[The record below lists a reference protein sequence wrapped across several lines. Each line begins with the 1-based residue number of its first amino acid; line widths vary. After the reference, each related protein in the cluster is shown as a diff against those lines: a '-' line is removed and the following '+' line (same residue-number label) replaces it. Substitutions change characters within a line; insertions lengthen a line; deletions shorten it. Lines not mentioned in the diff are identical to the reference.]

1 MCAVIVSERNG
12 TYMSILYNNSILLAR
27 TSLDYAWKE
36 LGVISENI
44 ANVETPNYKTKT
56 LNFEDA
62 LRSKLFAMTG
72 EIGSGID
79 GKLDTPVGFRSMKKS
94 EFAEA
99 VRTTEANVVI
109 NNEDS
114 SRSDGNN
121 VEIDAENAEMVRVQ
135 YQYQYMSRLVTDE
148 FTRLKSVI
156 TGQ

>member
-1 MCAVIVSERNG
+1 
-12 TYMSILYNNSILLAR
+12 MSILYNNNIRLAK
-27 TSLDYAWKE
+27 TSLDYTWQKM
-36 LGVISENI
+36 GVISDNI

-62 LRSKLFAMTG
+62 LRAKLEAVSG

-79 GKLDTPVGFRSMKKS
+79 GRLDTPVGMRKISRS
-94 EFAEA
+94 EFARA
-99 VRTTEANVVI
+99 VESARPSVVI

-121 VEIDAENAEMVRVQ
+121 VEIDAENAELVRSQ

-148 FTRLKSVI
+148 FTRLKTVI

>member
-1 MCAVIVSERNG
+1 MN
-12 TYMSILYNNSILLAR
+12 ILYNNNIRLAKK
-27 TSLDYAWKE
+27 SLDYTWQKM
-36 LGVISENI
+36 GVISENI

-56 LNFEDA
+56 LSFEQA
-62 LRSKLFAMTG
+62 LKEKLASVSG

-79 GKLDTPVGFRSMKKS
+79 GKLDTPVGAGRLSRR
-94 EFAEA
+94 EIAEA
-99 VRTTEANVVI
+99 IESAKPSVVV

-121 VEIDAENAEMVRVQ
+121 VEIDAENTELVRAQ

-148 FTRLKSVI
+148 FARLKTVI

>member
-1 MCAVIVSERNG
+1 
-12 TYMSILYNNSILLAR
+12 MSILYNNNILLAK
-27 TSLDYAWKE
+27 TSMNYSWKE
-36 LGVISENI
+36 MGVISENI

-56 LNFEDA
+56 LNFEET
-62 LRSKLFAMTG
+62 LRQKLTSMSS

-79 GKLDTPVGFRSMKKS
+79 GKLDTPVGMRSMKRS
-94 EFAEA
+94 EFAQA
-99 VRTTEANVVI
+99 VKSARPAVVI

-121 VEIDAENAEMVRVQ
+121 VEIDVENTELVRAQ
-135 YQYQYMSRLVTDE
+135 FQYQYMNRLVTDE